1 MPCALC
7 GDIIP
12 SEVDRCPACGAWTRR
27 RNFRALGLAVFL
39 LLGFNAFMAL
49 GSGVGLAR
57 MFGPLTSDTVDTYDA
72 TATAHTLAA
81 YADVFTVAG
90 VLAALT
96 GVLFLAWLW
105 RAHRQAGAARR
116 YRPGW
121 VVAGWLFPV
130 VNLWLPPRLVHDV
143 WVGSAPHRPIDR
155 QRAGAVVMTWWIT
168 LLGAVGLAQLFRTA
182 GMESLADA
190 RLAAQIGLAGAAAQA
205 LAAVLCMVIV
215 FHITRLQFAKTQA

>member
-12 SEVDRCPACGAWTRR
+12 AEINRCPGCGAWARR
-27 RNFRALGLAVFL
+27 RNFRALGLSVFL

-57 MFGPLTSDTVDTYDA
+57 MFGPLA
-72 TATAHTLAA
+72 TATSDSYDARATTRVLGA

-90 VLAALT
+90 ALAVVT
-96 GVLFLAWLW
+96 GALFLGWLW

-116 YRPGW
+116 YGTGW
-121 VVAGWLFPV
+121 VLAGWLFPV

-143 WVGSAPHRPIDR
+143 WVGSAPHRQIDR
-155 QRAGAVVMTWWIT
+155 HRAGAIVTAWWIS
-168 LLGAVGLAQLFRTA
+168 LLSAIGLAQLFRA
-182 GMESLADA
+182 GGMETLADA

-205 LAAVLCMVIV
+205 LAATLCMAIV
-215 FHITRLQFAKTQA
+215 FQITRLQFASR